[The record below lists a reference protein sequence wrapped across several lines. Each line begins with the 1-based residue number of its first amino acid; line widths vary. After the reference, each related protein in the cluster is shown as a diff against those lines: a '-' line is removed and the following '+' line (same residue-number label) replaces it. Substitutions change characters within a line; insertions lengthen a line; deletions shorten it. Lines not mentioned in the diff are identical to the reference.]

1 MILLQLSAGQGPVEC
16 CKAVGLALKTIE
28 KQCREKGIKLDIVET
43 VATKE
48 QDCFK
53 SVLLQVGSGQLDS
66 TTAYSKKS
74 YSEKESQ
81 VKQLAQLWQ
90 GAMLWVCQ
98 SEYRP
103 KHKRKNWFFSGQV
116 YVIDESKLDN
126 SVTFQTCRAS
136 GAGGQHVNTTDSAV
150 RATHTETGISVR
162 VESER
167 SQHANK
173 RLARALLF
181 QKLEAT
187 KLDTMTQQEKARW
200 QQHWEVERGNPVKI
214 FNGKKFILSQERSV
228 NKGGLI

>member
-43 VATKE
+43 IAAKE
-48 QDCFK
+48 RDCFK
-53 SVLLQVGSGQLDS
+53 SALLQLDS
-66 TTAYSKKS
+66 KKAD
-74 YSEKESQ
+74 SEKESSA
-81 VKQLAQLWQ
+81 KKLAESWQ
-90 GAMLWVCQ
+90 GAMLWACQ
-98 SEYRP
+98 SQYRL
-103 KHKRKNWFFSGQV
+103 KHKRKNWFFSGQMYEV
-116 YVIDESKLDN
+116 NDIQLDKG
-126 SVTFQTCRAS
+126 VTFQACRAS

-187 KLDTMTQQEKARW
+187 KLEQMTQQEKARW
-200 QQHWEVERGNPVKI
+200 QQHWEVERGNPVKT
-214 FNGKKFILSQERSV
+214 FKGEKFALV
-228 NKGGLI
+228 N

>member
-16 CKAVGLALKTIE
+16 SQAVGLALNAIE

-43 VATKE
+43 IATKE
-48 QDCFK
+48 RDCFK
-53 SVLLQVGSGQLDS
+53 SALLQFDS
-66 TTAYSKKS
+66 KDDNSAKKIA
-74 YSEKESQ
+74 ES
-81 VKQLAQLWQ
+81 WQ

-98 SEYRP
+98 SQFRP
-103 KHKRKNWFFSGQV
+103 KHKRKNWFFSGQMYEV
-116 YVIDESKLDN
+116 NDTQLDKG
-126 SVTFQTCRAS
+126 VTFQACRSS

-173 RLARALLF
+173 RLARVLLF

-187 KLDTMTQQEKARW
+187 KLEQMTQQEKARW
-200 QQHWEVERGNPVKI
+200 QQHWEVERGNPVRTFK
-214 FNGKKFILSQERSV
+214 GEKFSAV
-228 NKGGLI
+228 